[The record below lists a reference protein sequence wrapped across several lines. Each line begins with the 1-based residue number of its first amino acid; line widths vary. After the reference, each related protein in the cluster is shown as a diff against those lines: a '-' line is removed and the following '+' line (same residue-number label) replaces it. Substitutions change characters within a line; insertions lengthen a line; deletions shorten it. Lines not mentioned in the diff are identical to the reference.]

1 MWFLAFFIFARLFWQ
16 AREMLVKHPPA
27 HNDSLPNSRPID
39 YTSATTLPSGA
50 TFTYINLNPSM
61 DK

>member
-1 MWFLAFFIFARLFWQ
+1 MIPCQ
-16 AREMLVKHPPA
+16 IQ
-27 HNDSLPNSRPID
+27 DPID